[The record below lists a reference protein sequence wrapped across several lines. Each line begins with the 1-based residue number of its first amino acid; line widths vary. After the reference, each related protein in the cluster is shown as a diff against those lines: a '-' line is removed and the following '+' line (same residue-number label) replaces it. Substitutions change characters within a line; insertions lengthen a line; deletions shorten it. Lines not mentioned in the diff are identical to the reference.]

1 LFYWDGTRWT
11 HEPGTG
17 PKPRA
22 PRSRLRRIGDWILTV
37 AALIGLMA
45 VALPF
50 DPVNAKTP
58 SISVAPGTGLVG
70 DAVTVTGTG
79 FAPHSQLQLTWDQSP
94 ASVPLLTSNGQGR
107 FTVQFT
113 IPSAALGP
121 HTVAAMATS
130 STGGGRPPK
139 SNVARTLIVGAT
151 FTVVSALSVSPSSA
165 ATPILAPTATP
176 QGTAAPLPTATPRP
190 TATPS
195 STATPVPPAPT
206 PVPATPVPATPV
218 PATPVPQSSAAKLLF
233 GLGPEVDGAKD
244 ASLTLNAPVR
254 LMSMWWNTTNDANG
268 WLTDAYHRSMF
279 ASQYALG
286 RSIHLISWANGRADG
301 TFEESSFSTPR
312 GTACG
317 RSYPLS
323 DQYLLDL
330 DRVIDA
336 VSGSGQ
342 LYVTLFTEFQTYP
355 CLDNA
360 WFASAQVTNY
370 YKALQDRYMVAM
382 QHIHARNAA
391 AKVSLGWG
399 GWQWGWDDPALGG
412 GRSLVP
418 YFADLMRASDF
429 QSFQSMMNGGNGNA
443 DDIQQMTEILND
455 YGPVMLAHYQPNNGD
470 CVTFASDVHAIF
482 TDQYMADVVGRGLF
496 AFSFMEDNCL
506 DQDPT
511 LYQFVKDA
519 VIRYGR

>member
-1 LFYWDGTRWT
+1 LIYWDGYRWT
-11 HEPGTG
+11 HEPGKG
-17 PKPRA
+17 PPPARA
-22 PRSRLRRIGDWILTV
+22 PRSRPRRIGDWILTL
-37 AALIGLMA
+37 AAIIGLMA
-45 VALPF
+45 VVLPF
-50 DPVNAKTP
+50 DAATAKTP
-58 SISVAPGTGLVG
+58 SITVAPGSGVVG
-70 DAVTVTGTG
+70 VQVTVSGSG
-79 FAPHSQLQLTWDQSP
+79 FASRAQLQLTWDG
-94 ASVPLLTSNGQGR
+94 TSTGAAITSTNQGR
-107 FTVQFT
+107 FSVALTV
-113 IPSAALGP
+113 PSASMGP
-121 HTVAAMATS
+121 HTVAAMEVS
-130 STGGGRPPK
+130 STGGGRPLK
-139 SNVARTLIVGAT
+139 SSTARTLIVAAT
-151 FTVVSALSVSPSSA
+151 FTVVSVVSASPSSA
-165 ATPILAPTATP
+165 ATPIATPTTAPLVSASPAATATPRPSTTPGPTVTPTPSSGATATPAPTATAAPTATP
-176 QGTAAPLPTATPRP
+176 AIPH
-190 TATPS
+190 
-195 STATPVPPAPT
+195 
-206 PVPATPVPATPV
+206 
-218 PATPVPQSSAAKLLF
+218 LLF

-244 ASLTLNAPVR
+244 SQLTLNAPVR

-268 WLTDAYHRSMF
+268 WLTDAYHRSMY

-286 RSIHLISWANGRADG
+286 RSIHLISWANGRPDG
-301 TFEESSFSTPR
+301 TFEESPFSTQY
-312 GTACG
+312 GVACG
-317 RSYPLS
+317 RPYPLS

-360 WFASAQVTNY
+360 WLASAQVTNY
-370 YKALQDRYMVAM
+370 YRALQDRYMVAM
-382 QHIHARNAA
+382 QHIHARNPN

-418 YFADLMRASDF
+418 YFANLMRASDF

-443 DDIQQMTEILND
+443 DDIQQMTELLND

-470 CVTFASDVHAIF
+470 CVTFASDVHTIF

-506 DQDPT
+506 NQDPT